1 MRPIICLSSEP
12 WSRLPGR
19 TQQYMSRLRDGRI
32 LYFSPSRRWQD
43 FSPGQKGLA
52 VRPNVTAYFA
62 VAAACVYF
70 LTVELPKGQQPEE
83 TF

>member
-19 TQQYMSRLRDGRI
+19 TQQYMSRLRDCQI

-52 VRPNVTAYFA
+52 VRPNVTAYTRPPA
-62 VAAACVYF
+62 
-70 LTVELPKGQQPEE
+70 LRPREE
-83 TF
+83 